1 MLNYHLKKYFTV
13 VLNKLA
19 TLPHKKNINFD
30 IDFRLRLYIFFC
42 IFVQTEQKAMNESS
56 RVFLRFYGM
65 VNYTPKKKAAR
76 ETRAKR
82 KLFLI
87 ILVFC
92 FERRVACTYIYMCL
106 LLLLLLNSRSARI
119 SRGNK
124 IKIKKQHKNIMR
136 RRERKCH

>member
-1 MLNYHLKKYFTV
+1 
-13 VLNKLA
+13 
-19 TLPHKKNINFD
+19 
-30 IDFRLRLYIFFC
+30 
-42 IFVQTEQKAMNESS
+42 MNESS

-76 ETRAKR
+76 ETQAKR

-87 ILVFC
+87 ILLFC